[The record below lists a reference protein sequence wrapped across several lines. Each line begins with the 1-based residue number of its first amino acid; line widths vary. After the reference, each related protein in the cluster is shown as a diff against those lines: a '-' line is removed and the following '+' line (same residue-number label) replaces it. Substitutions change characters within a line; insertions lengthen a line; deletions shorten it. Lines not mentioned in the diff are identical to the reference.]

1 MDELASTN
9 GSAATCGKCR
19 CQQRYD
25 ALIRRAKVAA
35 NFEDGGKF
43 SANVAA

>member
-1 MDELASTN
+1 MNELASIN

-19 CQQRYD
+19 REQGYD

-35 NFEDGGKF
+35 DFEDGGKLR
-43 SANVAA
+43 ANVAA